1 MYSNI
6 IAKVMQ
12 IVKIPNIRL
21 TFATI
26 APNVSVLLKMTGRMM
41 NIYTA
46 WLKILINIWPRVLV

>member
-12 IVKIPNIRL
+12 IAKSPNIRL
-21 TFATI
+21 TFETI

-41 NIYTA
+41 NNYTA
-46 WLKILINIWPRVLV
+46 